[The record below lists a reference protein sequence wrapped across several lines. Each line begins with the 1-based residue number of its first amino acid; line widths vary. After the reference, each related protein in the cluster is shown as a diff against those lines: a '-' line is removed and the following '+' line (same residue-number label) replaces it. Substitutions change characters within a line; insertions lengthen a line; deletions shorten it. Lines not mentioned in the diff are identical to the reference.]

1 LEFKPEPGVAAMT
14 PDEIFLIGLF
24 VVCLILSGFF
34 SSSEVAL
41 ISITKAKV
49 RTLVNEGRKGAEA
62 LAKLRE
68 YPEHILITILI
79 GNNVV
84 NVAAASIATA
94 IAIERFGDAGVGIA
108 TGLVVILM
116 LVFGEIGPKTYA
128 SRYTDR
134 LALFTAPVILILA
147 RALMPI
153 LWVYD
158 RLGERFSLRTGV
170 AEPSITEEEIKEWID
185 VGEEEGTIEE
195 EERQMLYSVFKFGD
209 TTAREI
215 MTPRVDVVLI
225 EDTSSL
231 ENSITLFNETG
242 LSRIPVYHD
251 QIDNIVGVLNIKD
264 VFAAEFSKR
273 DATIREMMH
282 DAYFIPESKMIDEL
296 LKEMQVRKV
305 HMVIVLDEYGGFA
318 GVVTVEDIL
327 EELVGEILDE
337 FDEEEP
343 TIQKLGEGVYMVD
356 AQVWVEHLNEELGT
370 ALPIGESYE
379 TVGGLLFTMLGH
391 IPLRGEV
398 VKLDG
403 GITLAVVQMRGRR
416 IIKVK
421 LILPQAQD

>member
-1 LEFKPEPGVAAMT
+1 MT

-24 VVCLILSGFF
+24 IVCLILSGFF

-134 LALFTAPVILILA
+134 LALFTAPVILVLA

-231 ENSITLFNETG
+231 ENAITLFNETG

-264 VFAAEFSKR
+264 VFAAEFSKKE
-273 DATIREMMH
+273 ATIREMMH

-379 TVGGLLFTMLGH
+379 TVGGLLFTTLGH
-391 IPLRGEV
+391 IPLRGEI

-421 LILPQAQD
+421 LILPQAQG

>member
-1 LEFKPEPGVAAMT
+1 MT

-24 VVCLILSGFF
+24 IVCLALSGFF

-41 ISITKAKV
+41 VSITRAKV
-49 RTLVNEGRKGAEA
+49 RTLVNEGRKGAGA
-62 LAKLRE
+62 LAKLKE
-68 YPEHILITILI
+68 YPEHILIAILI
-79 GNNVV
+79 GNNIA
-84 NVAAASIATA
+84 NVAATSIATA

-116 LVFGEIGPKTYA
+116 LLFGEIGPKTYA

-134 LALFTAPVILILA
+134 LALFTAPLILA
-147 RALMPI
+147 LTKALMPL
-153 LWVYD
+153 LWIYD
-158 RLGERFSLRTGV
+158 RLGKHFSLGTGA

-215 MTPRVDVVLI
+215 MTPRVDVVMI

-231 ENSITLFNETG
+231 ENAITLFNETG
-242 LSRIPVYHD
+242 LSRLPVYHD
-251 QIDNIVGVLNIKD
+251 QIDNTIGVLNIKD
-264 VFAAEFSKR
+264 VFAAEFSKKKT
-273 DATIREMMH
+273 TIREMMY
-282 DAYFIPESKMIDEL
+282 DAYFVPESKMIDEL

-305 HMVIVLDEYGGFA
+305 HMVVVLDEYGGFA

-343 TIQKLGEGVYMVD
+343 TIEKLGEGVYMVD
-356 AQVWVEHLNEELGT
+356 AHVWVEHLNEELGT
-370 ALPIGESYE
+370 VLPIGESYE
-379 TVGGLLFTMLGH
+379 TIGGLLFTMLGH

-398 VKLDG
+398 VKLENG
-403 GITLAVVQMRGRR
+403 TALVVMQMRGRR

-421 LILPQAQD
+421 LILPPTPDRV

>member
-1 LEFKPEPGVAAMT
+1 MT
-14 PDEIFLIGLF
+14 PDEIALIGLF
-24 VVCLILSGFF
+24 VVCLALSGFF

-41 ISITKAKV
+41 ISITRAKV

-62 LAKLRE
+62 LAKLKE

-108 TGLVVILM
+108 TGVVVILM

-134 LALFTAPVILILA
+134 LALFTAPPILA
-147 RALMPI
+147 MTRALAPL
-153 LWVYD
+153 LWAYD
-158 RLGERFSLRTGV
+158 RMGERFSLKSGV
-170 AEPSITEEEIKEWID
+170 TEPSITEEEIKEWID

-215 MTPRVDVVLI
+215 LTPRVDVVMI

-231 ENSITLFNETG
+231 ETAINLFNETG
-242 LSRIPVYHD
+242 LSRLPVYHD

-264 VFAAEFSKR
+264 VFAAEFSKKQ
-273 DATIREMMH
+273 TSIRELMY
-282 DAYFIPESKMIDEL
+282 DAYFVPESKMIDEL
-296 LKEMQVRKV
+296 LKEMQLRKV

-343 TIQKLGEGVYMVD
+343 TIQKLGEGVYRVD
-356 AQVWVEHLNEELGT
+356 AQVWVEHLNEELGIS
-370 ALPIGESYE
+370 LPIGESYE
-379 TVGGLLFTMLGH
+379 TVGGLLFTILGH

-398 VKLDG
+398 VKLES
-403 GITLAVVQMRGRR
+403 GITLAVMQMRGRR
-416 IIKVK
+416 IVKVK
-421 LILPQAQD
+421 LILPPTHG